1 MTTNTWTIDRPME
14 YLFGVGHMHTGA
26 VNVSVFLNGEF
37 ICATYQHTA
46 RHLALLA
53 MRRDIW

>member
-1 MTTNTWTIDRPME
+1 ME